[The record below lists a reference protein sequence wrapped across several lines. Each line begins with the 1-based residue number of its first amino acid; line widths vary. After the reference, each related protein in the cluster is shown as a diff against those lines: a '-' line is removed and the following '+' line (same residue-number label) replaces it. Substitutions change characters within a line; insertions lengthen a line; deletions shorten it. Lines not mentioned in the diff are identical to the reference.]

1 MLNRCFYQ
9 LTCYLSCCLC
19 PGHKLSGHK
28 PWSFQE
34 QLLIHSISS
43 CYWIIWSIW
52 IQWRSDFFQL
62 GVLRSIRIKKIVLD
76 LSISEI
82 TGDINFT
89 FVCKAFYHKSICM
102 NSQCKGM
109 EITNNYFICCDIFHL
124 TVLWKELAVVCI
136 TDGLISHNLEFES
149 TAEPSCIALSLPHQA
164 PLPALELRHS
174 VHPWSSRGGL
184 GLCILRNRCFSD
196 FQANLFLLPA
206 FWEWDCIFIFYFSFQ
221 EWAAG

>member
-1 MLNRCFYQ
+1 MVQDINPDHFKSS
-9 LTCYLSCCLC
+9 YL
-19 PGHKLSGHK
+19 
-28 PWSFQE
+28 F
-34 QLLIHSISS
+34 
-43 CYWIIWSIW
+43 
-52 IQWRSDFFQL
+52 IQSLHVTVSEFNEGVTFFQL

-89 FVCKAFYHKSICM
+89 FVCKGFYHKSICM

-109 EITNNYFICCDIFHL
+109 EITNNYFTCCDIFHL

-196 FQANLFLLPA
+196 FSSKSFPLTCILGMGLHFYLLFLLSRVSS
-206 FWEWDCIFIFYFSFQ
+206 WIVER
-221 EWAAG
+221 